1 MNSINIKTI
10 VLLLIVGL
18 FTTEMVS
25 VAKLANKKGRK
36 APIVRTEMRNVT
48 YHFTNDVAV
57 RILQLNGVLLPTQ
70 GASIPV
76 FDNAQSFKIAIS
88 SAAITISTQSLTN
101 VMNEYVFRAPDAPI
115 KEVTVSTEGNKIKVK
130 GKLAQHGGIPFE
142 TEGTATATPEGMIR
156 IHTDKIKAA
165 HLPVKGLMNLLGIK
179 LEEQINTQK
188 VAGVSLEGN
197 DLILNPGLI
206 LPRPRISGRVTD
218 VQIQGDQIL
227 QIFGTRPKVVA
238 HQHSGNYMAYRGG
251 QLRFGKLTMS
261 DTDLLLIDMNQQ
273 DSFDFYLDH
282 YKDQLVAGYTKTTP
296 AFGLRVYIRD
306 FNKLHQVI
314 AQQSEAHKR
323 SSGR

>member
-1 MNSINIKTI
+1 
-10 VLLLIVGL
+10 
-18 FTTEMVS
+18 
-25 VAKLANKKGRK
+25 
-36 APIVRTEMRNVT
+36 
-48 YHFTNDVAV
+48 
-57 RILQLNGVLLPTQ
+57 
-70 GASIPV
+70 
-76 FDNAQSFKIAIS
+76 
-88 SAAITISTQSLTN
+88 
-101 VMNEYVFRAPDAPI
+101 
-115 KEVTVSTEGNKIKVK
+115 
-130 GKLAQHGGIPFE
+130 
-142 TEGTATATPEGMIR
+142 
-156 IHTDKIKAA
+156 
-165 HLPVKGLMNLLGIK
+165 
-179 LEEQINTQK
+179 
-188 VAGVSLEGN
+188 GVSLEGN

-227 QIFGTRPKVVA
+227 QIFGTRPKAVA

-314 AQQSEAHKR
+314 AQQS
-323 SSGR
+323 G